1 MMHRLSTHR
10 RAMPLAVLAVLAS
23 GAVSPALILSTISPC
38 LAIPLPPPRP
48 RDLPAATPFNKA
60 APEPSSPG
68 ESKRPGENK
77 RPDAS
82 NSPASNVPAERT
94 PVDLDV
100 NSLPLF
106 NLPPA
111 SRERMRECGEAWR
124 NLKLAGQSDG
134 LIWRSFA
141 QKCLSR

>member
-1 MMHRLSTHR
+1 MMHRLSASR
-10 RAMPLAVLAVLAS
+10 RAMPPEVFSVILA
-23 GAVSPALILSTISPC
+23 GAFLSAITPC

-48 RDLPAATPFNKA
+48 RDLPAAMPQNQT
-60 APEPSSPG
+60 APKSASPVDG
-68 ESKRPGENK
+68 K
-77 RPDAS
+77 RPDS
-82 NSPASNVPAERT
+82 TNVPASTGRT

-111 SRERMRECGEAWR
+111 SRERMRECGDAWR

-141 QKCLSR
+141 QKCLAR